1 MREVFRVDG
10 VTRGRVPSAIPPPL
24 PPLPPITIQRRKVSS
39 FDMTV
44 DAVVTAMLRSFVS
57 EVGTKRA
64 QAALRRAD
72 HEWRG
77 TMRLMASD
85 LIDEGISP
93 DGYVKHVC
101 AGIRKT
107 RRREPY
113 AGEVFSLRTLKAE
126 PMQRWLASY
135 RKSAQNFIQ
144 LPTYVCTPARRRM
157 HRERLQKCLRQSLLT
172 D

>member
-1 MREVFRVDG
+1 MREVSRVDG
-10 VTRGRVPSAIPPPL
+10 VTRGRVPTSMEPPPPL
-24 PPLPPITIQRRKVSS
+24 PPVEIPRRKRKVSS

-44 DAVVTAMLRSFVS
+44 DAVVTAMLRAFVT
-57 EVGTKRA
+57 EVGEKRA
-64 QAALRRAD
+64 GGALRRAD

-93 DGYVKHVC
+93 EGYVRHVC
-101 AGIRKT
+101 AGIRKQ

-113 AGEVFSLRTLKAE
+113 AGEVFCLKTLKAE

-135 RKSAQNFIQ
+135 RKGIHID
-144 LPTYVCTPARRRM
+144 LPYYVCTPARRRL
-157 HRERLQKCLRQSLLT
+157 HRERAQACLARSPRT
-172 D
+172 I